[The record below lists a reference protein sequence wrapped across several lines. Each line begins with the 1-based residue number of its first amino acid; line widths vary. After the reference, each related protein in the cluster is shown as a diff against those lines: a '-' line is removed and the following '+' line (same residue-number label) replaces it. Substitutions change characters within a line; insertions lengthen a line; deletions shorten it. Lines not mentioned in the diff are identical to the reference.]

1 MMPEDT
7 APEEEG
13 TQTPQTPPPP
23 DEPVSPFG
31 FQSYPSSQKEES
43 LPPPLPPS
51 PEPPPPL
58 APQPPPPPPPP
69 LQPSVNL
76 PVSESSAQAQVGQP
90 PPQETGE
97 KGNFLSRLKR
107 VLLILAVLIILAV
120 GGVFG
125 YQTLV
130 KKQSDSQISG
140 GEESTPSPQA
150 PAVGTPS
157 PGGSSSFSSGIYQ
170 NSQSG
175 FTIEPP
181 IGWQEKTQT
190 GSQEFL
196 IVSFTNTQQA
206 EDAAVITIQKAGL
219 QVDQSFAQYIQG
231 ERQKIQ
237 TDTKITSEVK
247 GVLAGGEAYQF
258 DFAGKKDPPDVS
270 GRVIYVLRD
279 KEVFVL
285 GATTTATK
293 WDQYSPIIEK
303 SLGSFRFISQR

>member
-1 MMPEDT
+1 MPEDT

-13 TQTPQTPPPP
+13 TQTSQTSPTP
-23 DEPVSPFG
+23 DKPTSPFD

-43 LPPPLPPS
+43 SVPPPL
-51 PEPPPPL
+51 EPPPPL
-58 APQPPPPPPPP
+58 APQPPSPPP
-69 LQPSVNL
+69 LPPQPSVNL
-76 PVSESSAQAQVGQP
+76 PTSESSAKDQVDQP
-90 PPQETGE
+90 PQQETGE
-97 KGNFLSRLKR
+97 KGNFLSRLKK
-107 VLLILAVLIILAV
+107 VLLILAVLTILAV

-125 YQTLV
+125 YQTFV
-130 KKQSDSQISG
+130 KKQFDSQTSG
-140 GEESTPSPQA
+140 GEEPTPSPQTPTA
-150 PAVGTPS
+150 GTPA
-157 PGGSSSFSSGIYQ
+157 PGRSSSFTSGIYQ

-181 IGWQEKTQT
+181 IGWQETTQA
-190 GSQEFL
+190 GSAGSL

-206 EDAAVITIQKAGL
+206 EDAAVITVQKAEL

-247 GVLAGGEAYQF
+247 GVLTGGEAYQF
-258 DFAGKKDPPDVS
+258 DFTGKKDPPNVR
-270 GRVIYVLRD
+270 GRAIYVLRD

-285 GATTTATK
+285 GATTTATR

-303 SLGSFRFISQR
+303 SLGSFRFIPPR